1 MTYDRNQ
8 TVFRVNLQGRGEL
21 SLGASSVSLG
31 VVSKNGTMEQ
41 RLAME
46 KGLFPS
52 ALNVE
57 R

>member
-1 MTYDRNQ
+1 M
-8 TVFRVNLQGRGEL
+8 NLQGRGEL
-21 SLGASSVSLG
+21 PLGASSVSLG